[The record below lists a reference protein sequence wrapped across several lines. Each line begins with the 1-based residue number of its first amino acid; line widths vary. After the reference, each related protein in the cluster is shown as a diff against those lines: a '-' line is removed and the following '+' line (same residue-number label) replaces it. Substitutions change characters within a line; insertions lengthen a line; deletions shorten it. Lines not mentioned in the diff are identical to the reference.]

1 MRVLNFGSLN
11 IDYVYSVS
19 HIAAPGETIASSGRE
34 VYYGGK
40 GFNQSVAASRAGA
53 HIYHAGIVGSDGDDL
68 LAACAA
74 YGVDSRFIERSQRE
88 TGHTFIQVDAQGQNS
103 IVLFGGSN
111 RAISQAHIDRALSQF
126 ASGDLLILQNE
137 INNLDYLIQQ
147 AAQRGLDIILNPSP
161 CDQDL
166 LGCSLS
172 QVRWL
177 VLNEVEGGQIT
188 GEQESRAILQALAAR
203 FPQTGVV
210 LTLGEEGAF
219 CQPAGGEAAYQP
231 CFPVKPVDT
240 TAAGDTFL
248 GYFAAGLAQGLP
260 LGHSMERAAAA
271 AALTITRQGAA
282 PSIPSRA
289 EVERFLE
296 GQI

>member
-1 MRVLNFGSLN
+1 MPYAILRFQKRK
-11 IDYVYSVS
+11 
-19 HIAAPGETIASSGRE
+19 A
-34 VYYGGK
+34 GG
-40 GFNQSVAASRAGA
+40 VAACER
-53 HIYHAGIVGSDGDDL
+53 HNERKKE
-68 LAACAA
+68 A
-74 YGVDSRFIERSQRE
+74 YKSNPDIDMERSQNNYHLVKPPRY
-88 TGHTFIQVDAQGQNS
+88 TYKK
-103 IVLFGGSN
+103 
-111 RAISQAHIDRALSQF
+111 
-126 ASGDLLILQNE
+126 E
-137 INNLDYLIQQ
+137 INQMVKEAGCIQQ